1 MGVSNN
7 ITAVLNFIAFLCSIP
22 IIAAGIWLASK
33 PDNECVHAFRW
44 PVVILGVLIL
54 LVSLAGFVGAYWNKQ
69 GLLAFYLFCMAL
81 LIALL
86 LILLVF
92 AFVVTR
98 RDGSYD
104 VPGRNY
110 KEYRL
115 DGFSDWLRDRVTTS
129 ANWAKIRTCLAD
141 SDVCTKF
148 NQDYITVNQFLAA
161 HISPLQASMI
171 VEVITTQ
178 PLLLLWEKTS
188 SSTWSKFRRKYL
200 GIIMSLP
207 SSPPKANAMSGC
219 CKPPTACGFNYVNPT
234 LWINPVN
241 QMADPDCYL
250 WSNDQSQLC
259 YNCNSCKAGLLGNLR
274 TEWRRANVILI
285 VAVVVLI
292 WVYLIACSAFKNA
305 QTEDL
310 FRRYKQGWV

>member
-1 MGVSNN
+1 MGGVSNN

-33 PDNECVHAFRW
+33 PDNECIHSFRW
-44 PVVILGVLIL
+44 PVVVLGFLIL

-69 GLLAFYLFCMAL
+69 GLLALYLFCMAV

-98 RDGSYD
+98 RDGSYA

-115 DGFSDWLRDRVTTS
+115 DGFSDWLRDQVAS
-129 ANWAKIRTCLAD
+129 SKNWAKIRTCLAD
-141 SDVCTKF
+141 SDVCTTLA
-148 NQDYITVNQFLAA
+148 QDYINADQFFAA
-161 HISPLQASMI
+161 HISPLQA
-171 VEVITTQ
+171 
-178 PLLLLWEKTS
+178 TS
-188 SSTWSKFRRKYL
+188 STKDRTVTQRDWLWQRLFCPKMFSFSFSTYQ
-200 GIIMSLP
+200 
-207 SSPPKANAMSGC
+207 NQSGC
-219 CKPPTACGFNYVNPT
+219 CKPPTACGYNYVNPT

-250 WSNDQSQLC
+250 WSNDQNLLC
-259 YNCNSCKAGLLGNLR
+259 YNCNACKAGLLGNLR
-274 TEWRRANVILI
+274 KEWRKANIILI
-285 VAVVVLI
+285 VALVVLI

-305 QTEDL
+305 QTEEL

>member
-1 MGVSNN
+1 MGGVSNN

-33 PDNECVHAFRW
+33 PDNECIREFRW
-44 PVVILGVLIL
+44 PVVLLGVLIL

-69 GLLAFYLFCMAL
+69 GLLAFYLFCMAV

-98 RDGSYD
+98 SDGGFS

-110 KEYRL
+110 REYRL
-115 DGFSDWLRDRVTTS
+115 DGFSDWLRDQVAGS
-129 ANWAKIRTCLAD
+129 KNWAKIRTCLAD
-141 SDVCTKF
+141 SDICTKL
-148 NQDYITVNQFLAA
+148 NQDYITADQFFAA
-161 HISPLQASMI
+161 HISPLQ
-171 VEVITTQ
+171 
-178 PLLLLWEKTS
+178 
-188 SSTWSKFRRKYL
+188 
-200 GIIMSLP
+200 
-207 SSPPKANAMSGC
+207 SGC
-219 CKPPTACGFNYVNPT
+219 CKPPTVCGFNYVNPT

-241 QMADPDCYL
+241 QMGDPDCFL
-250 WSNDQSQLC
+250 WSNDQTQLC
-259 YNCNSCKAGLLGNLR
+259 YNCNACKAGVLGNLR
-274 TEWRRANVILI
+274 KEWRKANVILI

-310 FRRYKQGWV
+310 FRRYKRGWV